1 MQDIAIIIGAARCGT
16 STLFRYLGQHE
27 EVNTTAGKEPH
38 YFCEGFYEENIEKG
52 RRYEDL
58 WEDGGDVLLE
68 ATTGYSK
75 YPYLANVPEN
85 MREYGIEPKF
95 IYMVRDPIER
105 FKSHIKYMSW
115 KRPSMDKEELLEVSM
130 YSSMYSSQIKRF
142 LKKYDKKEK
151 YYVMTLE
158 EFASDE
164 GKYVEDILDFIGVE
178 RKKVKNMSK
187 KNSGKKV
194 TKMEIYA
201 RKFKIYKARKYIPNF
216 VKRAVRSTLS
226 LMSKK
231 PHKEIINMAT
241 EEDINIMKKD
251 AKKIKNYFDVNT
263 YLWSC

>member
-27 EVNTTAGKEPH
+27 AVNTTAGKEPH
-38 YFCEGFYEENIEKG
+38 YFCEGFYEENIERG

-75 YPYLANVPEN
+75 YPYLRNVPEN

-95 IYMVRDPIER
+95 IYMIRDPVER

-115 KRPSMDKEELLEVSM
+115 KRPSMENKDLMEVAM
-130 YSSMYSSQIKRF
+130 YSSMYYRQIKRF
-142 LKKYDKKEK
+142 LKKYDEKEN

-164 GKYVEDILDFIGVE
+164 DKYVEDIFEFIGVD
-178 RKKVKNMSK
+178 RKKVKGMRK

-201 RKFKIYKARKYIPNF
+201 RNFKIYEARRYIPDF
-216 VKRAVRSTLS
+216 VKRAVRSTFS
-226 LMSKK
+226 LISKK

-241 EEDINIMKKD
+241 SENIKNIKKD
-251 AKKIKNYFDVNT
+251 AKKISSLFDVNIH
-263 YLWSC
+263 LWSC